1 MKTQSL
7 VFGFNRVWQMASLT
21 ASAVIL
27 SACTAPAQS
36 LTLANPHWNITLT
49 DAGYSD
55 FLLDNTPGFEGR
67 EYLSGEWGAA
77 VAYVRNGQPVAPQWL
92 EPMFLFPDWPT
103 LTTFHTTSPM
113 TQTGLNADNLP
124 IAQSVLANS
133 DLQITLRCEM
143 LDTVVGVP
151 MGLTPGSSTNA
162 GNFIN
167 SSRFVMKQT
176 AIIKNVS
183 GVPLSGVQF
192 FQFLHGLSSQRGV
205 YDHRPYA
212 GREGQFRYDVTL
224 AGVDPW
230 SAGTNTSDIGLEDY
244 IGFSSTNAPS
254 AFEIG
259 YYGIEGNGVDDHG
272 LGKPSDGVH
281 RSIEANWLTAPYSAR
296 LNTDYF
302 QPPQRWIGGGTRYEL
317 GSLAVNQSVSIDVL
331 LSLRTGTRVV
341 PGTNSTG
348 SCGGGS
354 GVSGGVDYAFDD
366 VHDEGSCFSD
376 YSQSDQE
383 EVDDRIAAGE
393 FGQITFLT
401 VGGPL
406 QVWNVKFTGTFN
418 GQAHFAFGYDPT
430 ILPTGFDETLLAI
443 YHYQDGAWTK
453 LTSTVDPAGH
463 KIYFSTT
470 SLSAFALGADAMV
483 TYAVD
488 TTPAPANSG
497 TITGTGTFV
506 QGSSA
511 SLVASPASGYVFAN
525 WTENATVLSSSPS
538 YTFVVEAN
546 HTIEANFVPV
556 GTAKS
561 VSTSS
566 TPADGG
572 TTSGDGAYAA
582 GSIATVVATA
592 APGYKF
598 SKWLRN
604 GATASPSMSYTFT
617 VTSNLVL
624 VAKFKPIYTV
634 TVSAEPPQGG
644 DVEADSSKY
653 DPGELAKMK
662 ARASTGWCFVNWTQ
676 NGVPVSTDPD
686 FQFNVT
692 GNRTLVGNFA
702 EGYRVDLAAEPANGG
717 SVSGGGVWSA
727 GSLAVVEA
735 SAQPG
740 YVFLNWTDAGDVV
753 STSASYSFT
762 ADANRSLVANFI
774 AQPTLSEVVPS
785 PGAITLT
792 WPAGATG
799 WHLQECADLQLG
811 NWTNSTRTVINT
823 GGLKQVKV
831 PAGSANAFFRLVH
844 P

>member
-1 MKTQSL
+1 MMTHNSL
-7 VFGFNRVWQMASLT
+7 RQIKRLFACLT
-21 ASAVIL
+21 AALAAFGWANAS
-27 SACTAPAQS
+27 AQS

-77 VAYVRNGQPVAPQWL
+77 VGYVRNGQTVAPQWL
-92 EPMFLFPDWPT
+92 EPMFLFPDWTT
-103 LTTFHTTSPM
+103 LTTFHTVTAI

-151 MGLTPGSSTNA
+151 MGLTPASSTNA
-162 GNFIN
+162 GNSIT
-167 SSRFVMKQT
+167 SSRYVMKQT
-176 AIIKNVS
+176 ATIKNIS
-183 GVPLSGVQF
+183 GVPVSGVQF

-205 YDHRPYA
+205 YDDRPYA
-212 GREGQFRYDVTL
+212 GRESQFRYDVTL

-244 IGFSSTNAPS
+244 IGFSATNAPS
-254 AFEIG
+254 AFELG

-296 LNTDYF
+296 LNTDAF
-302 QPPQRWIGGGTRYEL
+302 QPPQRWVAGAERYEL
-317 GSLAVNQSVSIDVL
+317 GSLAANQSVSVDIL
-331 LSLRTGTRVV
+331 LSLRTGTRVS

-354 GVSGGVDYAFDD
+354 SVTGGLDYEFDD
-366 VHDEGSCFSD
+366 VHDDGSCFSD

-383 EVDDRIAAGE
+383 ELDDRIAAGE
-393 FGQITFLT
+393 FGPITFLT
-401 VGGPL
+401 AGGPL

-418 GQAHFAFGYDPT
+418 GLAHFSFGYDPT
-430 ILPTGFDETLLAI
+430 ILPAGFDETQLAI
-443 YHYQDGAWTK
+443 YHYHNGAWSK
-453 LTSTVDPAGH
+453 LTSTVDPVGH
-463 KIYFSTT
+463 SISFSTPD
-470 SLSAFALGADAMV
+470 LSAFALGADAVV
-483 TYAVD
+483 TYTVEA
-488 TTPAPANSG
+488 TPAPANSG
-497 TITGTGTFV
+497 TITGAGTFV
-506 QGSSA
+506 QGASA

-525 WTENATVLSSSPS
+525 WTENAAVVSTSPS
-538 YTFVVEAN
+538 YSFVVEDN
-546 HTIEANFVPV
+546 HTIEANFVPL
-556 GTAKS
+556 GTAKA

-566 TPADGG
+566 TPTDGG

-582 GSIATVVATA
+582 GSSATVVATA

-604 GATASPSMSYTFT
+604 GATANPSMSYTFT
-617 VTSNLVL
+617 VTSNVVL

-634 TVSAEPPQGG
+634 TVSAEPPEGG
-644 DVEADSSKY
+644 DAEADSSKY
-653 DPGELAKMK
+653 DPGELAKMQ
-662 ARASTGWCFVNWTQ
+662 AQPNDGWSFVNWTQ
-676 NGVPVSTDPD
+676 NGVVVSTDPD

-702 EGYRVDLAAEPANGG
+702 LGHRLDLAAEPANGG
-717 SVSGGGVWSA
+717 SVSGAGVWPN
-727 GSLAVVEA
+727 GSLVPLEAVPHA
-735 SAQPG
+735 G
-740 YVFLNWTDAGDVV
+740 YAFRNWTQAGDVV
-753 STSASYSFT
+753 GVEPGFTWLSAASE
-762 ADANRSLVANFI
+762 SLVANFV
-774 AQPTLSEVVPS
+774 AQPALTGVVS
-785 PGAITLT
+785 APGALALT
-792 WPAGATG
+792 WPVTANG
-799 WHLQECADLQLG
+799 WLLQEATDLGLG
-811 NWTNSTRTVINT
+811 NWTNSTRTVTTVGSLRQVLVPTT
-823 GGLKQVKV
+823 G
-831 PAGSANAFFRLVH
+831 AGPAFFRLTL